1 MSLLA
6 KQGLACKQQV
16 FNALIS
22 TWHFCT
28 IKVCVLGSLE
38 CPLSKLCRPWIM
50 VINLELIDFGLS
62 PCYLQTCG
70 SSRVQGGVPESTPP
84 YLPFLTKGCPLPHN
98 WVLGFWLHVGERS
111 HPAELSVFPLR
122 TLTESQYSLLS
133 IILGRR
139 KGKDGQSS
147 IAAVNLRP
155 SLDPLA
161 PTAGLIWHW
170 HPKFCLAVLG
180 NERYS
185 QHHPLLLSGILK
197 TEGVRALFFFF

>member
-1 MSLLA
+1 
-6 KQGLACKQQV
+6 
-16 FNALIS
+16 
-22 TWHFCT
+22 
-28 IKVCVLGSLE
+28 
-38 CPLSKLCRPWIM
+38 M

-197 TEGVRALFFFF
+197 TEGVRALFFFLLMPRRCFWRSAFYVSSTRNTSDIRKKTMNWFYIVKCFAFPHHSFSD